1 MKISELQNILEHYKQ
16 ENGDLEVRLVIDTH
30 NGEEYNE
37 LNRNYID
44 TTQVYDEEEFD
55 NLVNNMGLTELPSKD
70 QRDWSKFRLPLK
82 RGDIMMT
89 IDKRAFI
96 ATGKVDSD
104 GCPSA

>member
-37 LNRNYID
+37 LNSNCID

-55 NLVNNMGLTELPSKD
+55 NLVNNMGLTKQQAFNNLKERELAAT
-70 QRDWSKFRLPLK
+70 FL
-82 RGDIMMT
+82 DIY
-89 IDKRAFI
+89 IYIK
-96 ATGKVDSD
+96 G
-104 GCPSA
+104 

>member
-37 LNRNYID
+37 LNSNCID

-55 NLVNNMGLTELPSKD
+55 NLVNNMGLTEQQAFD
-70 QRDWSKFRLPLK
+70 NLK
-82 RGDIMMT
+82 EEGLAATYLDIY
-89 IDKRAFI
+89 AFI
-96 ATGKVDSD
+96 
-104 GCPSA
+104 

>member
-37 LNRNYID
+37 LNSNCID

-55 NLVNNMGLTELPSKD
+55 NLVNNMGLTKQQALDNLEKEGLAKTY
-70 QRDWSKFRLPLK
+70 L
-82 RGDIMMT
+82 DIYT
-89 IDKRAFI
+89 YI
-96 ATGKVDSD
+96 TG
-104 GCPSA
+104 